1 MGVHSNISMQIH
13 SHTKFCLNLDTL
25 KRENQL
31 QFILSFFKFIK
42 TEENLEIKVCND
54 KQTPTRVIDKAVQK
68 VKDGAN
74 LSSSDELARSHLR
87 VR

>member
-25 KRENQL
+25 KRENQAPIYP
-31 QFILSFFKFIK
+31 QFFQVHQ
-42 TEENLEIKVCND
+42 NRREIKVCND